1 MTDNRRLKAGGP
13 DMHFTIYPWDLRS
26 WRSAFRVT
34 GLPGIALFCLL
45 VGAMFQVAD
54 ATGGGAGHSSAKAI
68 LLVRTPAIVIA
79 FLLLLF
85 RPRIAKLRAFDLRFA
100 YGMFA
105 LMYLA
110 SVLWSQ
116 QKVQTIGKSGE
127 LLLAGMV
134 FFEATRDS
142 HPMVR
147 VEGLRRI
154 TLLVMST
161 VGTLAVL
168 GFVARLPGFVQHRA
182 GLISSTTAEAPFLS
196 GNGLGYVASALLLVV
211 LAEWQA
217 KRLAGKAAFWQI
229 VFGLALFSVSASRTS
244 FGILLLTVLL
254 VILKRSKI
262 LATLAT
268 AGVLL
273 AGLLFWSGILTRL
286 QGHQN
291 SSDFVTLSGRTV
303 VWTAAVRQFEQHPVL
318 GVGGGIGGKVVIA
331 HIGNMYL
338 EEMSSLHNGFLEV
351 LTGLGLVGFLL
362 GTYMLVATTLR
373 AWGAWDAYPEYAGT
387 YVLIIHVWMTT
398 IMSTGILGWMGYEEA
413 LFLCILSNIDL
424 VAERARAFSRFE
436 VKPLRWPEPCLV
448 PRSEAVH

>member
-1 MTDNRRLKAGGP
+1 MR
-13 DMHFTIYPWDLRS
+13 FTIYPWDLKS

-54 ATGGGAGHSSAKAI
+54 TTGGGGAGHSTAAAI
-68 LLVRTPAIVIA
+68 LLIRTPAIILA

-85 RPRIAKLRAFDLRFA
+85 RPRIAAVRIFDLRFA
-100 YGMFA
+100 YGLFA

-110 SVLWSQ
+110 SAIWSE
-116 QKVQTIGKSGE
+116 QKVQTIGKSAE

-142 HPMVR
+142 HPVER

-154 TLLVMST
+154 TLLMMSS

-168 GFVARLPGFVQHRA
+168 GYVAHVPGFVQNRP
-182 GLISSTTAEAPFLS
+182 GLISSTTAQAPFLS

-217 KRLAGKAAFWQI
+217 KRLTGKAAFWQLF
-229 VFGLALFSVSASRTS
+229 FGLLLFSVSASRTS

-254 VILKRSKI
+254 VVFKRSKI

-268 AGVLL
+268 AGILL
-273 AGLLFWSGILTRL
+273 AGFLFWTGILSRL

-291 SSDFVTLSGRTV
+291 ASDFVTLSGRTV
-303 VWTAAVRQFEQHPVL
+303 VWTAAVRQFEQHPLL

-338 EEMSSLHNGFLEV
+338 EEMSSLHNGFLEL

-373 AWGAWDAYPEYAGT
+373 AWNAWDTHPEYAGT
-387 YVLIIHVWMTT
+387 YVLIIHVWLTT
-398 IMSTGILGWMGYEEA
+398 TMSTGILGWMGYEEA

-424 VAERARAFSRFE
+424 LAEHARALSR
-436 VKPLRWPEPCLV
+436 VQVIPLRWSKQALI

>member
-1 MTDNRRLKAGGP
+1 MR
-13 DMHFTIYPWDLRS
+13 FTIFPWDLKS

-34 GLPGIALFCLL
+34 GLPGVALFCLL

-54 ATGGGAGHSSAKAI
+54 TTGGGAGHSTAAAI
-68 LLVRTPAIVIA
+68 LFIRTPAIVLA

-85 RPRIAKLRAFDLRFA
+85 RPRIANLRIFDLRFA
-100 YGMFA
+100 YGLFA

-110 SVLWSQ
+110 SAVWSE
-116 QKVQTIGKSGE
+116 QKVQTVGKSAE

-134 FFEATRDS
+134 FFEATRDT
-142 HPMVR
+142 HPIAR

-154 TLLVMST
+154 TLLMMST
-161 VGTLAVL
+161 VAALAVL
-168 GFVARLPGFVQHRA
+168 GYVAHVPGFVQQRP
-182 GLISSTTAEAPFLS
+182 GLISSTTAQAPFLS

-217 KRLAGKAAFWQI
+217 KRLSGKAAFWQI

-254 VILKRSKI
+254 VMFKRSKI
-262 LATLAT
+262 LATMAA

-273 AGLLFWSGILTRL
+273 AGVLFWSGILSRL

-303 VWTAAVRQFEQHPVL
+303 VWTAAVRQFEQHPII

-351 LTGLGLVGFLL
+351 LTGLGLIGFLL
-362 GTYMLVATTLR
+362 GTYMMVAATFR
-373 AWGAWDAYPEYAGT
+373 AWNAWDEHPEYAGT

-398 IMSTGILGWMGYEEA
+398 IMSTGVLGWMGYEEA

-424 VAERARAFSRFE
+424 LAEHARALSRFH
-436 VKPLRWPEPCLV
+436 VRPLRWSPQALV
-448 PRSEAVH
+448 PRSETFQ

>member
-1 MTDNRRLKAGGP
+1 MR
-13 DMHFTIYPWDLRS
+13 FTIYPWDLKS

-45 VGAMFQVAD
+45 IGAMFQIAD
-54 ATGGGAGHSSAKAI
+54 TTGGGAGHSSAGAI
-68 LLVRTPAIVIA
+68 LLIRTPATVIA

-85 RPRIAKLRAFDLRFA
+85 RPRVAKMRVFDLRFA
-100 YGMFA
+100 YGLFA

-110 SVLWSQ
+110 SALWSQ
-116 QKVQTIGKSGE
+116 EKIQTIGKAGE

-134 FFEATRDS
+134 FFEATRDT

-154 TLLVMST
+154 TLLTMSAVAT
-161 VGTLAVL
+161 VTVL
-168 GFVARLPGFVQHRA
+168 GFIARVPGFVQHRP
-182 GLISSTTAEAPFLS
+182 GLISSTTAQAPFLS
-196 GNGLGYVASALLLVV
+196 GNGLGYVASAILLVV

-217 KRLAGKAAFWQI
+217 KRLVGKAAFLQLM
-229 VFGLALFSVSASRTS
+229 FGLALFSVSASRTS

-254 VILKRSKI
+254 VIFKRSKI

-268 AGVLL
+268 TGVVL
-273 AGLLFWSGILTRL
+273 AGFLFWSGILNRL

-291 SSDFVTLSGRTV
+291 ASDFVTLSGRTV
-303 VWTAAVRQFEQHPVL
+303 VWTAAVRQFEEHPLL

-331 HIGNMYL
+331 HIGNLYL
-338 EEMSSLHNGFLEV
+338 EEMSSLHNGFLEL

-362 GTYMLVATTLR
+362 GTYMLVATTFR
-373 AWGAWDAYPEYAGT
+373 AWSTWDTHPEYAGT

-398 IMSTGILGWMGYEEA
+398 TMSTGILGWMGYEEA

-424 VAERARAFSRFE
+424 VAERARAFSRFQMR
-436 VKPLRWPEPCLV
+436 PLRWSEQALV
-448 PRSEAVH
+448 PRNETAEAVGR

>member
-1 MTDNRRLKAGGP
+1 
-13 DMHFTIYPWDLRS
+13 MHFTIYPWDLTS

-45 VGAMFQVAD
+45 IGAMFQIAD
-54 ATGGGAGHSSAKAI
+54 TTGGGAGHSSAGAI
-68 LLVRTPAIVIA
+68 LLIRAPATVLA

-85 RPRIAKLRAFDLRFA
+85 RPRVAKMRAFDLRIA
-100 YGMFA
+100 YGLFA

-110 SVLWSQ
+110 SALWSEE
-116 QKVQTIGKSGE
+116 KIQTIGKAAE

-142 HPMVR
+142 HPIER

-154 TLLVMST
+154 TLLTMSM

-168 GFVARLPGFVQHRA
+168 GYLARVPSFVQHRA
-182 GLISSTTAEAPFLS
+182 GLISATTAQAPFLS

-217 KRLAGKAAFWQI
+217 RRLGGKAALWQMI
-229 VFGLALFSVSASRTS
+229 FGLALFSVSASRTS

-254 VILKRSKI
+254 VMFKRSKI
-262 LATLAT
+262 LATLAVT
-268 AGVLL
+268 GVLL
-273 AGLLFWSGILTRL
+273 AGFLFWTGILTRL
-286 QGHQN
+286 QGRQN

-331 HIGNMYL
+331 HIGNRYL
-338 EEMSSLHNGFLEV
+338 EEMSSLHNGFLEL
-351 LTGLGLVGFLL
+351 LTGLGLLGFLL

-373 AWGAWDAYPEYAGT
+373 AWTAWDTHPEYAGT

-398 IMSTGILGWMGYEEA
+398 TMSTGILGWMGYEVA

-424 VAERARAFSRFE
+424 VAERARSLSHFQVR
-436 VKPLRWPEPCLV
+436 PLRWSEHAMI
-448 PRSEAVH
+448 PRSEAVN